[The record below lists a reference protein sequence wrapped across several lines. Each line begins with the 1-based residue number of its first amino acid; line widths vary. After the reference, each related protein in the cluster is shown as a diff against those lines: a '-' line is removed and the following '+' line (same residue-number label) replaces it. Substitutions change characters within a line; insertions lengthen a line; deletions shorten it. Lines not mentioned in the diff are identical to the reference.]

1 MRNNIRRKRS
11 KGSDWADWAKPVGS
25 APWHPGPPL
34 LSACYTSPLCL
45 FRNRIL
51 LARLSKLKTFKGLYS
66 QLSLRG
72 NTNNSNNGRE
82 RGRHHNTIWSTYSQT
97 EIASNR
103 SDIVSKNTR
112 DKKCTLV
119 NVAIPWNKNTCNGQP
134 KRSNLQRQLW
144 ILERRRTINA
154 RRYFTDRSL
163 E

>member
-1 MRNNIRRKRS
+1 MGNNIRRKRS
-11 KGSDWADWAKPVGS
+11 KEVTGLSRLRVLLDTLS
-25 APWHPGPPL
+25 PGPPL
-34 LSACYTSPLCL
+34 LSTCYTSPLCL
-45 FRNRIL
+45 FRNRRL
-51 LARLSKLKTFKGLYS
+51 LARLSKFRTFKGLYS

-72 NTNNSNNGRE
+72 NTNNSNNGGE
-82 RGRHHNTIWSTYSQT
+82 RGRHYNTIWSTYSQT

-103 SDIVSKNTR
+103 SDIVFKNTR

-119 NVAIPWNKNTCNGQP
+119 NVAIPWNKNTCNGRP
-134 KRSNLQRQLW
+134 KRSNLQWQLW